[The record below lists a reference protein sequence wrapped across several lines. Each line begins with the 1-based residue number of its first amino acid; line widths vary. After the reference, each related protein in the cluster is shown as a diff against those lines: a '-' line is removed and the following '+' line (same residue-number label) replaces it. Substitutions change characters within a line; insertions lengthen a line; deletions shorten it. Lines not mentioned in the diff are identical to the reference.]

1 MYHANRTHVSPTVH
15 RTIGDQ
21 ADVGMGIIQRAV
33 ATGTGL
39 LSGVMYWIAVRV

>member
-15 RTIGDQ
+15 RMVGDQ
-21 ADVGMGIIQRAV
+21 ADVGMGIIQCVV

-39 LSGVMYWIAVRV
+39 FSDVTYWLAVRV